1 MPSSGRPL
9 SSGWVGLLLVSVIM
23 GLGNGIGSGIVMTL
37 GADASPDVGRAQFL
51 GAWRLC
57 ADAGNAAGPLAV
69 SAVTAVAA
77 LGPAVVVMGVVSLA
91 GAALLGRWAPRFDP
105 VTRR

>member
-1 MPSSGRPL
+1 
-9 SSGWVGLLLVSVIM
+9 M

-57 ADAGNAAGPLAV
+57 ADAGNAAGPLTV
-69 SAVTAVAA
+69 SAVTAAVA
-77 LGPAVVVMGVVSLA
+77 LGPAILVMGGVSLV
-91 GAALLGRWAPRFDP
+91 GAVLLGRWAPRFDP
-105 VTRR
+105 VSRWAVGGRR